1 MTARG
6 RVKKHAPSV
15 ERLYS
20 LVLLTV
26 TVFGSATAD
35 TRSRPSHGKVE
46 NGKRHIRQHGTL
58 VYVVLKGD
66 CLKRKAFGLWE
77 S

>member
-6 RVKKHAPSV
+6 RAQNDTPSV

-26 TVFGSATAD
+26 TVFGSAAAD

-46 NGKRHIRQHGTL
+46 NGKRHIRQHGVL
-58 VYVVLKGD
+58 VYVVLRGD
-66 CLKRKAFGLWE
+66 RLKRKAYGL
-77 S
+77 